1 MGITYAKAVV
11 TGPTGV
17 SEGVDFL
24 VDSGAQYTLLP
35 LKVWKRL
42 KLKAKR
48 TESFRLVD
56 GTSVERKMSEC
67 HIAFGGKDGHTPVIL
82 GKPGDDLPLLGAVT
96 LEELGLLL
104 NPFNRQLQPMQ
115 LMLI

>member
-17 SEGVDFL
+17 SETVDFL
-24 VDSGAQYTLLP
+24 VDTGAQYTLLP
-35 LKVWKRL
+35 RKVWKRL

-48 TESFRLVD
+48 TESFRLAD
-56 GTSVERKMSEC
+56 GSSVERKMSEC
-67 HIAFGGKDGHTPVIL
+67 HIEFTGKDGHTPIIL
-82 GKPGDDLPLLGAVT
+82 GEPGDEMPLLGAVT

-104 NPFNRQLQPMQ
+104 NPFSRQLQPMQ
-115 LMLI
+115 LMLM